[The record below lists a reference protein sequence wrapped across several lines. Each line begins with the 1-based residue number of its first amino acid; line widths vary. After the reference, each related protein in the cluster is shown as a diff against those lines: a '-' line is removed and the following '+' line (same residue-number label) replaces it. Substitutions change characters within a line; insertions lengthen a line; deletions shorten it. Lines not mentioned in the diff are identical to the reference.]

1 MPIVVDVKDPSTF
14 REWVGQTL
22 EDA

>member
-1 MPIVVDVKDPSTF
+1 MPIVADVKDPSTF